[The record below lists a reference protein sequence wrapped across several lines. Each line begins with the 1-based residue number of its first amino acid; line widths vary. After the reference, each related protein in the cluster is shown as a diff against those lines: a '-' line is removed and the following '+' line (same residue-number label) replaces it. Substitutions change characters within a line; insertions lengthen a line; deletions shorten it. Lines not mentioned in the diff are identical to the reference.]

1 MVPVELLVVLGLF
14 AVAVVLLE
22 PDCVDV
28 QALMAVEAGVL
39 ADAVDRLSRRPGRSW
54 ILVASSVERLAETVG
69 EETAERHLAVAEQA
83 ELPPRPRPS
92 LRC

>member
-1 MVPVELLVVLGLF
+1 MLGLF

-39 ADAVDRLSRRPGRSW
+39 ADVVDRLSRRSGRSW

-69 EETAERHLAVAEQA
+69 EETAERLLAVAEQA